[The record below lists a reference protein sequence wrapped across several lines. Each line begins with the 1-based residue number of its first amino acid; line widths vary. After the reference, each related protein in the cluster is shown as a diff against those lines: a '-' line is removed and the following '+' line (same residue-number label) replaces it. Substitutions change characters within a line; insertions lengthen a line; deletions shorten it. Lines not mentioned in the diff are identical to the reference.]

1 MDRDFDDQGFSD
13 SSLKAWLS
21 ELFARNC

>member
-13 SSLKAWLS
+13 SNLKAWLS